1 MHHVQHYSCVSPP
14 YFPLQHFMSLSSF
27 TVIKERVKDRVGV
40 KVPYRS
46 AFDESQGEA
55 GVIWKQGG

>member
-1 MHHVQHYSCVSPP
+1 MYFST
-14 YFPLQHFMSLSSF
+14 YFPLQDFMSLSSF
-27 TVIKERVKDRVGV
+27 TVIKERVKDRVGI

-55 GVIWKQGG
+55 GVIWRQGG